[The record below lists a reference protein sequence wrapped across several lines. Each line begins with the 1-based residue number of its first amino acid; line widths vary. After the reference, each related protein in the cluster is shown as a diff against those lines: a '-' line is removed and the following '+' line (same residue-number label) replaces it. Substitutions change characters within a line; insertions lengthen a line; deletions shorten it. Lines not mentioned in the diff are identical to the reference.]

1 MLATIEAKS
10 TFVEEIK
17 AKKFEYG
24 NLENLRMKIAN
35 GKSQLT
41 TRDEDGLL
49 NHKGRICVP

>member
-41 TRDEDGLL
+41 TRDEDGVL